1 MFKKSKLL
9 KLNKLLQKHKLE
21 ELELKEIML
30 RGHQLKMLEM
40 FLDLKSLQLIELK
53 LKRKIEVVMIAMM
66 LDLLQE
72 EEAAKVQAEV
82 EAVVIEEEDKL
93 VMEIEMLK
101 LPE

>member
-53 LKRKIEVVMIAMM
+53 LKRKIEVVMIVMM